1 MIDIIDNEIS
11 DILKDLHNNLT
22 DKVLI
27 RNSVEDKDN
36 SKNNNKILI
45 FR

>member
-36 SKNNNKILI
+36 SKNKII
-45 FR
+45 K